1 MKKTDT
7 ITVLATIT
15 DDDIKS
21 AVGVLIDNGVDADD
35 AVDVLQASGEW
46 TPRRVCALL
55 LRQPDVLDEY
65 GEDDEDGTVEE

>member
-1 MKKTDT
+1 MISLLDLF
-7 ITVLATIT
+7 V
-15 DDDIKS
+15 DFQS
-21 AVGVLIDNGVDADD
+21 CNAVC
-35 AVDVLQASGEW
+35 GEW

>member
-21 AVGVLIDNGVDADD
+21 AVGVLIDNGVDADG
-35 AVDVLQASGEW
+35 AVDVLQAIGY
-46 TPRRVCALL
+46 
-55 LRQPDVLDEY
+55 VLIDTELFP
-65 GEDDEDGTVEE
+65 EPI